1 MPSAMKSRDGGFR
14 SYTARMVHR
23 PIQVKK
29 TSQRNAHL
37 SPPLRDPLLAR
48 ENALPIARTQVK
60 ISLGVFH
67 RCAPPVEDTVP
78 SPATLHVSLQ
88 RERSPSRRLSLSPVH
103 FLHILVLAL
112 PVWKVP
118 ETAASSGPVTGE
130 EVFFFN
136 LHSYTVTAKGKKS
149 NIEVPISFKPEAMLG
164 HAVKPAVF
172 ICSVMSPR
180 NQGARQKS
188 GLRMTDS
195 SEWCKHCKYRIRLGI
210 RRTGKSRDPIVEL
223 YSFKFEL

>member
-1 MPSAMKSRDGGFR
+1 MRPPCRRHSAFSSHSTRLYRGNVPLPAG
-14 SYTARMVHR
+14 S
-23 PIQVKK
+23 
-29 TSQRNAHL
+29 TS
-37 SPPLRDPLLAR
+37 
-48 ENALPIARTQVK
+48 
-60 ISLGVFH
+60 
-67 RCAPPVEDTVP
+67 VP
-78 SPATLHVSLQ
+78 SISST
-88 RERSPSRRLSLSPVH
+88 
-103 FLHILVLAL
+103 LVLAL

-130 EVFFFN
+130 EVFFSN

-164 HAVKPAVF
+164 HAVKPAVT
-172 ICSVMSPR
+172 ICSAMSPR

-195 SEWCKHCKYRIRLGI
+195 SEWCKHSKYRIRLGI